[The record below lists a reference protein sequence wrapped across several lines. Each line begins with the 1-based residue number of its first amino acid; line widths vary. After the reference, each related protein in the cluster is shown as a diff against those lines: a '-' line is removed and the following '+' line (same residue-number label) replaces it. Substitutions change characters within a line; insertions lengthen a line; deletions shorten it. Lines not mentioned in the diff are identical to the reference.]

1 MKEDYDEVLLKELE
15 KRLQKP
21 KNQQLIVLHIQGSH
35 GPSYYKRYPQ
45 EFERFKPTCQTNQL
59 EKCSQESLVN
69 TYDNTLLYTDFI
81 LSKIIAL
88 LKQKQDYQS
97 ALFYISD
104 HGESLGE
111 NGIYLHGMPYPLAP
125 KEQTHVLMMFWSN
138 DGQLMKKLDGKKD
151 LEFSHDNIFHT
162 ILGYFK
168 VKTPLYDST
177 LDLLSN

>member
-1 MKEDYDEVLLKELE
+1 M
-15 KRLQKP
+15 
-21 KNQQLIVLHIQGSH
+21 
-35 GPSYYKRYPQ
+35 
-45 EFERFKPTCQTNQL
+45 
-59 EKCSQESLVN
+59 N

-97 ALFYISD
+97 TLLYVSD
-104 HGESLGE
+104 LGESLGE

-125 KEQTHVLMMFWSN
+125 KKQTHVPMIFWSN

-168 VKTPLYDST
+168 TKHLFMI
-177 LDLLSN
+177 LLWIY